1 MPLSRFY
8 PCNCYSNALLAIP
21 LANTTIMNKVITTIT
36 ISGFLL
42 IFVSISFNAQS
53 FNVFYLRIFN
63 FFEKQ
68 LIRGETYVRLLK
80 FQSFYCTEEIAAY
93 NAVYP
98 YSII

>member
-1 MPLSRFY
+1 
-8 PCNCYSNALLAIP
+8 
-21 LANTTIMNKVITTIT
+21 MNKVITTIT

-68 LIRGETYVRLLK
+68 LIRGETYVRLSK
-80 FQSFYCTEEIAAY
+80 FQSFYCAEEIAAY